1 MTPLFIEFLKNN
13 QKMYSSGCA
22 TGSTSLGIPMAGLPT
37 ERCLDNVCPLGKV
50 LGLTVGGRSLFK
62 GAPGMEQPACPPHLS
77 WAEQCVISWVLI
89 KSVLSFLHTLSPG
102 AKIAVQLQPDTHAFP
117 PGLAAFDLPSH
128 ASGHFGR
135 REGGSSPRYPLT
147 EMR

>member
-37 ERCLDNVCPLGKV
+37 ERCLGNACPLEKV

-62 GAPGMEQPACPPHLS
+62 GAPGMEQPACPPHL
-77 WAEQCVISWVLI
+77 ISWVLI

-117 PGLAAFDLPSH
+117 PGLAAFDCPVMPLGTS
-128 ASGHFGR
+128 
-135 REGGSSPRYPLT
+135 EGGKEGVVPSTL
-147 EMR
+147 